1 MPELICQTHGPC
13 GLVILNRPQAL
24 NALTHGM
31 VLEMGRT
38 LDQWQ
43 NDAAITRIVITAAP
57 GKAFCAGGDIRLL
70 YDQGMA
76 GDHAAQLAFWRDEYV
91 LNLAIKRYPKPVVV
105 LVDGIVMGGGVG
117 VSIHC
122 SHVVA
127 GERFSFAMPE
137 VGIGFF
143 PDVGA
148 SYFLPRL
155 PGNFGTYLA
164 LTGSRVDAASA
175 VALGLARAFVPAM
188 AMPALLEALKAGADV
203 DASLALHRSAPPP
216 LLEDHAWIDKAFAP
230 ESVSEIM
237 QALKNLSQQG
247 HAGAARALAQLG
259 AKSPTSL
266 AIARQQM
273 RRGVALTLAQ
283 ALQMEY
289 RIVWRLCRSPDFYE
303 GVRALVI
310 DKDNAAKWQPASL
323 DAVDDTDISGFFDAL
338 PGNELRFPVAA
349 ETGAAETGAAET
361 SAAETGGAKT

>member
-13 GLVILNRPQAL
+13 GLIILNRPQAL

-31 VLEMGRT
+31 VLEMGRA

-43 NDAAITRIVITAAP
+43 DDSRITRIVITAAP
-57 GKAFCAGGDIRLL
+57 GKAFCAGGDIRVL
-70 YDQGMA
+70 YDQGVA
-76 GDHAAQLAFWRDEYV
+76 GDHTAQLAFWRDEYL
-91 LNLAIKRYPKPVVV
+91 LNQRIKSYPKPLVA

-117 VSIHC
+117 VCIHC

-155 PGNFGTYLA
+155 PGQFGTYLA

-175 VALGLARAFVPAM
+175 VALGLAQAFAPPM
-188 AMPALLEALKAGADV
+188 AMLALLEALKAGTGV
-203 DASLALHRSAPPP
+203 DASLALHCVVPPP
-216 LLEDHAWIDKAFAP
+216 PVLVDHAWIGKAFAP

-237 QALKNLSQQG
+237 RALQSLAQQG
-247 HAGAARALAQLG
+247 HAGAARAQAQLN

-273 RRGVALTLAQ
+273 RRGATQSFEQ

-289 RIVWRLCRSPDFYE
+289 RIVSRLCRGPDFYE

-310 DKDNAAKWQPASL
+310 DKDNAAKWLPATI
-323 DAVDDTDISGFFDAL
+323 DGVDDTHIASFFDAL
-338 PGNELRFPVAA
+338 PGSELQFPG
-349 ETGAAETGAAET
+349 GAAP
-361 SAAETGGAKT
+361 

>member
-13 GLVILNRPQAL
+13 GLMILNRPQAL

-31 VLEMGRT
+31 VLELGRA

-43 NDAAITRIVITAAP
+43 NDAAITRIVIAAAP
-57 GKAFCAGGDIRLL
+57 GKAFCAGGDIRVL
-70 YDQGMA
+70 YDQGVA
-76 GDHAAQLAFWRDEYV
+76 GAHAAQMAFWHDEYV
-91 LNLAIKRYPKPVVV
+91 LNQRLKLYPKPVVA

-122 SHVVA
+122 SHLVA

-155 PGNFGTYLA
+155 TGYFGTYLA
-164 LTGSRVDAASA
+164 LTGSRVGAASA
-175 VALGLARAFVPAM
+175 VALGLAQAFVPPTAM
-188 AMPALLEALKAGADV
+188 IALLEALKAGADV
-203 DASLALHRSAPPP
+203 DASLALHGIAPPP
-216 LLEDHAWIDKAFAP
+216 VLQDHAWIDKAFAL
-230 ESVSEIM
+230 ESVGGIM
-237 QALKNLSQQG
+237 QALHSLAQRG
-247 HAGAARALAQLG
+247 HAGAAAALAQLN

-266 AIARQQM
+266 AIALQQM
-273 RRGVALTLAQ
+273 RRGAGQSIEQ

-289 RIVWRLCRSPDFYE
+289 RIVSRICRSPDFYE

-310 DKDNAAKWQPASL
+310 DKDNAPKWHPASI
-323 DAVDDTDISGFFDAL
+323 DAVDDMHVSSFFDAL
-338 PGNELRFPVAA
+338 PGNELQFPG
-349 ETGAAETGAAET
+349 GAA
-361 SAAETGGAKT
+361 K

>member
-1 MPELICQTHGPC
+1 MPQIICQSHGPC
-13 GLVILNRPQAL
+13 GLVVLNRPQAL

-31 VLEMGRT
+31 VLEMGRA
-38 LDQWQ
+38 LDHWLS
-43 NDAAITRIVITAAP
+43 DAAITRIVIMAAP
-57 GKAFCAGGDIRLL
+57 GKAFCAGGDIRAL

-91 LNLAIKRYPKPVVV
+91 LNQRIKRYPKSIVA

-155 PGNFGTYLA
+155 PGHFGTYLA
-164 LTGSRVDAASA
+164 LTGSRVDAATA
-175 VALGLARAFVPAM
+175 VALGLAQAYVPET

-203 DASLALHRSAPPP
+203 EASLAQHCAAPPPP
-216 LLEDHAWIDKAFAP
+216 LLDHAWIDTAFAP
-230 ESVSEIM
+230 ESLREIT
-237 QALKNLSQQG
+237 QSLQSLSQQG
-247 HAGAARALAQLG
+247 HAGATRALAQL
-259 AKSPTSL
+259 ASKSPTSL

-273 RRGVALTLAQ
+273 RRGAALSLDQ

-289 RIVWRLCRSPDFYE
+289 RIVWRLCRGPDFYE

-310 DKDNAAKWQPASL
+310 DKDNVAKWQPASL
-323 DAVDDTDISGFFDAL
+323 EGIDDARISSFFDAL
-338 PGNELRFPVAA
+338 PGDELQFP
-349 ETGAAETGAAET
+349 GAAK
-361 SAAETGGAKT
+361 TGGAKA